1 MCIRDSGH
9 VVDVLPHVEMGISLK
24 VQSFVAHP
32 PQKILVVVAAGRVD
46 MVDVRFAAVPGLS
59 LIHISQIIE
68 RSRAWF
74 WQMEQ
79 TGSSERFWQT
89 EQRLMLPLESSSASA
104 KARANSGGW
113 LST

>member
-1 MCIRDSGH
+1 MTSRGS
-9 VVDVLPHVEMGISLK
+9 
-24 VQSFVAHP
+24 ATT
-32 PQKILVVVAAGRVD
+32 
-46 MVDVRFAAVPGLS
+46 
-59 LIHISQIIE
+59 QIIE